1 MKSLIPICALAA
13 VMSVGVAAQD
23 STVKSKTTVK
33 ADDANVIS
41 LTGCLSQDKATGDY
55 TLFGRTVGGG
65 DDLTTTAKV
74 KTDVDKDDTKVEATT
89 KSKSDDGAVGTSG
102 TMSTYVVL
110 PKGDVSL
117 SPHVGHQVQLS
128 AVMLKPDENDAD
140 VKIKDKTKV
149 NSDDAPDAKAQS
161 KAKVEVQGIPHDQY
175 AVMAVKPLAGTCT
188 N

>member
-1 MKSLIPICALAA
+1 M
-13 VMSVGVAAQD
+13 AQD

-55 TLFGRTVGGG
+55 TLLGRTVAAG
-65 DDLTTTAKV
+65 DDLTAKTKV
-74 KTDVDKDDTKVEATT
+74 KTDVDKDETKIEATT
-89 KSKSDDGAVGTSG
+89 KTKSDDGAVGTSG
-102 TMSTYVVL
+102 TMSTYVVM

-128 AVMLKPDENDAD
+128 AVMLKPGEDDAD
-140 VKIKDKTKV
+140 LKIKDKTKV
-149 NSDDAPDAKAQS
+149 SSDDAPDAKSQS
-161 KAKVEVQGIPHDQY
+161 KTKVEIEGIPHGQY
-175 AVMAVKPLAGTCT
+175 AVVAVKPLAGTCT

>member
-1 MKSLIPICALAA
+1 MRLLIPICALTA
-13 VMSVGVAAQD
+13 VMGVGVTAQD

-33 ADDANVIS
+33 ADDASVIS

-55 TLFGRTVGGG
+55 ALFGRAIGGG
-65 DDLTTTAKV
+65 EDLTTKTSV
-74 KTDVDKDDTKVEATT
+74 KTDVDKGDTKVEATT

-102 TMSTYVVL
+102 TMSTYAVI
-110 PKGDVSL
+110 PKGDISL

-128 AVMLKPDENDAD
+128 AVMLKPGENDAD

-149 NSDDAPDAKAQS
+149 SSDDARDAKAES
-161 KAKVEVQGIPHDQY
+161 KAKIEVQGVPHDQY
-175 AVMAVKPLAGTCT
+175 AVVAVKPLAGTCT